1 MARAGNTSTAHVVIT
16 MEGKQALDF
25 MKQLQ
30 QQAQHTRQELQQMEA
45 AGQQGTDDYK
55 DKVEELKR
63 LERAVQ
69 QNRSAYIDLN
79 QVVNNLQNTSL
90 LKLQKAL
97 KEVRKQMYAL
107 DPEKLAREGRNY
119 RQELSRLQAQYT
131 AIDNQIGELTG
142 QWRRQDGAIMSVIKR
157 LTAYVSVYGG
167 FNMVTNQLGKMFSSN
182 MEFSDQ
188 LADIRKTTGL
198 STQAVNELSAAIM
211 NIDTRSS
218 VQELHNLAYEAG
230 RLGIGNQGADAVL
243 GFVRAADK
251 LNVALKEDLGDD
263 AIIQLT
269 KMADVMGLT
278 KKMGVEKS
286 LLSIGSAINE
296 LAQNSTANG
305 EYITD
310 YAARLSGIATAAHMT
325 VDELLGLAAA
335 SDATG
340 QEVEVSATAMNRFVV
355 QLQDHYK
362 TVAKATGINED
373 ALHKMLTMGK
383 TTEAVVTV
391 LEALN
396 KKGGLSLIAPIMEDL
411 GSNGS
416 RLTGVLTNLSMN
428 IDLVKKQLDISKEA
442 FEENIS
448 VTNEFN
454 IRNETAAAIMERM
467 KNSWDKM
474 FTNSQNVGVV
484 RDLAQEMYELSNTL
498 QQNSLFLGTLNAA
511 MNTLIFTIKA
521 LLAMSPYL
529 VAFFS
534 MKGLILLASNIKAN
548 IVPALRNLGMAFSGA
563 GVAATGAAAA
573 TTRFGAAVRGVTA
586 LLKSNVFILA
596 ASVIAAIAYKLIQVS
611 QELTLAEKNLQ
622 SFNEGVKDFEK
633 TSHAA
638 GIEANILFNR
648 LKEADKGSKERRKL
662 MTQINEQYGKYLPN
676 LLTEK
681 SSLEEIA
688 TAQETVNTKLRQA
701 LALKAKNQAMDEA
714 GQMFTPK
721 MAEATSRLQEI
732 YTGAKIGGVGEN
744 DIQFLIKRTQQLYDA
759 GKSYAEIK
767 QQVWDELYRVDEQFG
782 YSGRSAELVAARK
795 VKKDSTYQI
804 DEDKENKNRGLLR
817 SQMGNM
823 QEAVNQYI
831 ANFWNQNKAIE
842 RASKKYDPLIG
853 DYTEKID
860 DGAPY
865 TIVEAEDDKK
875 KRAALKAAK
884 DEYKAIM
891 AAIEVFYKQQEQ
903 VVNEN
908 YLKKKITTTQREQEI
923 ADIQDRFRRSRIA
936 ADEALLDRPGAHT
949 AWNQE
954 LQRMEKENI
963 SLTEDTTQALDNLWS
978 KNLKSIG
985 DKLRK
990 FGDGE
995 MDGIWKNLETDK
1007 TKIQE
1012 QAIKLAQE
1020 VEKIINQYDFEAQ
1033 VTEKFIAAMQKLKIF
1048 FPQLTDN
1055 MKEGS
1060 EKAMEGLHSIYPKL
1074 FSIDINTDEGLASF
1088 RKLLQEAGGLGEQML
1103 KLEGEKLQLLYY
1115 KTLEYGDAMVEAQKK
1130 ARDRGVKVGTAAYQ
1144 QSDQYKQDKQRISTN
1159 EKTVDVY
1166 KSAEALGLASDIMVQ
1181 DQEVKLYEARLEAA
1195 KNYYEY
1201 LQSTGRDTTE
1211 AEIQLQEAT
1220 SELAAALV
1228 EKTKEQFDVLRS
1240 YGKNFEDF
1248 GADFGE
1254 AVFGSI
1260 TDRQDAFEDFVK
1272 AIGKTTQELIMNWV
1286 KQKIEHAILRKAMIK
1301 TEEES
1306 QEEMTNASKKGSKD
1320 ESKAIEKGG
1329 KDVLKTMAR
1338 AAKKRAGLL
1347 KEEKKEEVKVEEQG
1361 QEQQTALV
1369 EAGGEIQA
1377 AVTDQIG
1384 NAIVSKKKQQAAEN
1398 VSTEASE
1405 TSANA
1410 TMGIASAAAKTLGE
1424 LGWWGIPLVAVVTA
1438 LINGL
1443 LSAAMSKVGSLF
1455 SGSEAKGATAPTKL
1469 VTGMLTYDSG
1479 NVQSVLGSD
1488 GHVYSAR
1495 VGGVNGSGIV
1505 SVPTLT
1511 NVNGQAA
1518 LVGEQGPE
1526 IVIGRATTR
1535 ALMQNNP
1542 GLLAGLVQ
1550 FDKMYSGRGFRTY
1563 AGGNVQQYGANGEP
1577 ISPEEQER
1585 QQLERIMSVVTATLL
1600 PTLEGIDRSL
1610 AASNRTNAALHER
1623 LKQPINATI
1632 NKYGRGGLVDE
1643 VASGLEQ
1650 EKKSGRNDTVRRLF
1664 GSR

>member
-1 MARAGNTSTAHVVIT
+1 MGRANNPSTAHVVIT
-16 MEGKQALDF
+16 M
-25 MKQLQ
+25 
-30 QQAQHTRQELQQMEA
+30 
-45 AGQQGTDDYK
+45 AGQQAVNYMETLAQKAQDVRKELEAMEQAGQMDTKEYK
-55 DKVEELKR
+55 HKVEELKQMQ
-63 LERAVQ
+63 RAVN
-69 QNRSAYIDLN
+69 QNKSAYIDLN
-79 QVVNNLQNTSL
+79 ETVNNLSKHSL
-90 LKLQKAL
+90 AYLQKAL
-97 KEVRKQMYAL
+97 AETRKRMNSLNPKEVAERAGDYNK
-107 DPEKLAREGRNY
+107 ELA
-119 RQELSRLQAQYT
+119 QLAAQYRT
-131 AIDNQIGELTG
+131 LDNYIGNLTG
-142 QWRRQDGAIMSVIKR
+142 QWKRQDGAIMSVVRR
-157 LTAYVSVYGG
+157 LASYVTVYSG
-167 FNMVTNQLGKMFSSN
+167 FNAIVGGLRNITQRNL
-182 MEFSDQ
+182 EFSDQ

-198 STQAVNELSAAIM
+198 STQSVNELSEAIM
-211 NIDTRSS
+211 KIDSRQS
-218 VQELHNLAYEAG
+218 VQQLHDLAYQAG
-230 RLGIGNQGADAVL
+230 KLGLGSQGVEGVL
-243 GFVRAADK
+243 GFVKAADK
-251 LNVALKEDLGDD
+251 LGVALREDLGDD

-278 KKMGVEKS
+278 KKLGVEKS
-286 LLSIGSAINE
+286 LTSIGSAINE
-296 LAQNSTANG
+296 LSMASTANADFMVN
-305 EYITD
+305 YSQ
-310 YAARLSGIATAAHMT
+310 RLSGIAAQAHLTA
-325 VDELLGLAAA
+325 DELLGFAAA
-335 SDATG
+335 ADATG
-340 QEVEVSATAMNRFVV
+340 QEVEVSATAMNKFVV
-355 QLQDHYK
+355 QLQTHYK
-362 TVAKATGINED
+362 TVAQAAGINEE
-373 ALHKMLTMGK
+373 ALHEMLTMGK
-383 TTEAVVTV
+383 TADAVVTV
-391 LEALN
+391 LDALG
-396 KKGGLSLIAPIMEDL
+396 KKGGLSMLAPLMKDM
-411 GSNGS
+411 GSDGA
-416 RLTGVLTNLSMN
+416 RLTASLATMATN
-428 IDLVKKQLDISKEA
+428 IDLVKQQLEISKEA
-442 FEENIS
+442 FEDNIS
-448 VTNEFN
+448 VLNEYN
-454 IRNETAAAIMERM
+454 IKNETAAAIMERM
-467 KNSWDKM
+467 RNSWDKM
-474 FTNSQNVGVV
+474 FTNSSNSDMVKQLAL
-484 RDLAQEMYELSNTL
+484 DLYELSNAV
-498 QQNSLFLGTLNAA
+498 QQSSAFI
-511 MNTLIFTIKA
+511 NTLKFALIALVESIKLLLQMTPWLA
-521 LLAMSPYL
+521 TGFLFKGLLALP
-529 VAFFS
+529 
-534 MKGLILLASNIKAN
+534 GLIKSSLL
-548 IVPALRNLGMAFSGA
+548 PALKQFHLAIYGT
-563 GVAATGAAAA
+563 GVAANTANAA
-573 TTRFGAAVRGVTA
+573 TIRWTAGLKGLFAA
-586 LLKSNVFILA
+586 LKSNIFIFA
-596 ASVIAAIAYKLIQVS
+596 ASMLVTFIYKLREVAT
-611 QELTLAEKNLQ
+611 ELTLAEKNLQ

-688 TAQETVNTKLRQA
+688 SAQETVNSKLRQA

-759 GKSYAEIK
+759 GEDYATIK
-767 QQVWDELYRVDEQFG
+767 EKVWKELYHTDWQSG
-782 YSGRSAELVAARK
+782 IMGRSATLMQAKRA
-795 VKKDSTYQI
+795 DGSPDQ
-804 DEDKENKNRGLLR
+804 GLLR
-817 SQMGNM
+817 SQMGDM

-853 DYTEKID
+853 DYTEKVE

-936 ADEALLDRPGAHT
+936 ADEALLDRPGAFDG
-949 AWNQE
+949 WIKE
-954 LQRMEKENI
+954 LWRMEQENI
-963 SLTEDTTQALDNLWS
+963 SMTEDTTQALDNLWS
-978 KNLKSIG
+978 KNLKDIG
-985 DKLRK
+985 EKLRR

-1012 QAIKLAQE
+1012 QQIKFAQE

-1033 VTEKFIAAMQKLKIF
+1033 VTEKFIAAMQKLDVF
-1048 FPQLTDN
+1048 FPALTAN

-1060 EKAMEGLHSIYPKL
+1060 EKAMEGLQSIYPKL

-1103 KLEGEKLQLLYY
+1103 TLEGEKLQLLYY

-1144 QSDQYKQDKQRISTN
+1144 QSDQYKQNKQRISTN

-1181 DQEVKLYEARLEAA
+1181 DQEVRLYEARLEAA

-1248 GADFGE
+1248 GTDFGE

-1260 TDRQDAFEDFVK
+1260 TDRQDAFEGFVK

-1286 KQKIEHAILRKAMIK
+1286 KQKIEHAILRKAMVK
-1301 TEEES
+1301 MEKQS
-1306 QEEMTNASKKGSKD
+1306 QKEMTGAVEEGQDAEATIVQAGQS
-1320 ESKAIEKGG
+1320 AIADAVTQMGAQA
-1329 KDVLKTMAR
+1329 VQ
-1338 AAKKRAGLL
+1338 AKK
-1347 KEEKKEEVKVEEQG
+1347 
-1361 QEQQTALV
+1361 T
-1369 EAGGEIQA
+1369 
-1377 AVTDQIG
+1377 
-1384 NAIVSKKKQQAAEN
+1384 QAAES
-1398 VSTEASE
+1398 VATGAAE

-1410 TMGIASAAAKTLGE
+1410 TMGIASGAAKTIGQ
-1424 LGWWGIPLVAVVTA
+1424 LGWWGIPLVAVITA

-1455 SGSEAKGATAPTKL
+1455 GGSAAPSATAPTKL

-1488 GHVYSAR
+1488 GNVYSAR

-1526 IVIGRATTR
+1526 IVIGRTTTR

-1585 QQLERIMSVVTATLL
+1585 QQVERIMSVVTATLL

-1643 VASGLEQ
+1643 VATGLEQ

>member
-1 MARAGNTSTAHVVIT
+1 MGRANNPSTAHVVIT
-16 MEGKQALDF
+16 M
-25 MKQLQ
+25 
-30 QQAQHTRQELQQMEA
+30 
-45 AGQQGTDDYK
+45 AGQQAVNYMETLAQKAQDVKKELEAMEQAGQMDTKEYK
-55 DKVEELKR
+55 HKVEELKQMQ
-63 LERAVQ
+63 RAVN
-69 QNRSAYIDLN
+69 QNKSAYIDLN
-79 QVVNNLQNTSL
+79 ETVNNLSKHSL
-90 LKLQKAL
+90 AYLQKAL
-97 KEVRKQMYAL
+97 AETRKRMNALNPKEVAARAGDYRK
-107 DPEKLAREGRNY
+107 ELA
-119 RQELSRLQAQYT
+119 QLSAQYRT
-131 AIDNQIGELTG
+131 LDNYIGNLTG
-142 QWRRQDGAIMSVIKR
+142 QWKRQDGAIMSVIKR

-305 EYITD
+305 DFMTN
-310 YAARLSGIATAAHMT
+310 YASRISGIASQAHMT

-340 QEVEVSATAMNRFVV
+340 QEIEVSATAMNKFVV
-355 QLQDHYK
+355 QLQTHYR
-362 TVAKATGINED
+362 TVANAAGISEE

-383 TTEAVVTV
+383 TTEAVIMV
-391 LEALN
+391 LEALGQ
-396 KKGGLSLIAPIMEDL
+396 KGGLSMIAPLMKDM
-411 GSNGS
+411 GSDGA
-416 RLTGVLTNLSMN
+416 RLTASLATMASN
-428 IDLVKKQLDISKEA
+428 IDLVKQQLDIAKEA

-534 MKGLILLASNIKAN
+534 MKGLILLASNIKSG
-548 IVPALRNLGMAFSGA
+548 IVPALRDL
-563 GVAATGAAAA
+563 GVAFFGTGLAANNARA
-573 TTRFGAAVRGVTA
+573 STVRFGRAVRGLTT

-782 YSGRSAELVAARK
+782 YSGRSSELVAARK

-817 SQMGNM
+817 SQMGDM

-842 RASKKYDPLIG
+842 RAAEKYDPLIG
-853 DYTEKID
+853 DYTEKIES
-860 DGAPY
+860 GTPY
-865 TIVEAEDDKK
+865 TIVEAEEDKK

-908 YLKKKITTTQREQEI
+908 YLKKKTTTTQREQEI

-963 SLTEDTTQALDNLWS
+963 SLTEDTTQALDNLWN

-1033 VTEKFIAAMQKLKIF
+1033 VTEKFIAAMQKLNIF
-1048 FPQLTDN
+1048 FPQLSAN

-1103 KLEGEKLQLLYY
+1103 NLEGEKLQLLYY

-1181 DQEVKLYEARLEAA
+1181 DHEVKLYEARLEAA

-1248 GADFGE
+1248 GTDFGE

-1260 TDRQDAFEDFVK
+1260 TDRQDAFEDFVR

-1301 TEEES
+1301 MEKQS
-1306 QEEMTNASKKGSKD
+1306 QKEMTGAVEEGQD
-1320 ESKAIEKGG
+1320 AEATIVQAGQAAIADAVTQMGAQA
-1329 KDVLKTMAR
+1329 VQ
-1338 AAKKRAGLL
+1338 AKK
-1347 KEEKKEEVKVEEQG
+1347 
-1361 QEQQTALV
+1361 T
-1369 EAGGEIQA
+1369 
-1377 AVTDQIG
+1377 
-1384 NAIVSKKKQQAAEN
+1384 QAAES
-1398 VSTEASE
+1398 VATGAAE

-1410 TMGIASAAAKTLGE
+1410 TMGIASGAAKTIGQ
-1424 LGWWGIPLVAVVTA
+1424 LGWWGIPLVAVITA

-1455 SGSEAKGATAPTKL
+1455 GGSAAPSATAPTKL

-1488 GHVYSAR
+1488 GNVYSAR

-1577 ISPEEQER
+1577 LSPEEQER
-1585 QQLERIMSVVTATLL
+1585 QQVERIMSVVTATLL

-1643 VASGLEQ
+1643 VATGLEQ

>member
-1 MARAGNTSTAHVVIT
+1 MARGNTSTAHVVIT

-30 QQAQHTRQELQQMEA
+30 QQAQRVRDELQQMEQT
-45 AGQQGTDDYK
+45 GQQGTDGYNK
-55 DKVEELKR
+55 KVEELR
-63 LERAVQ
+63 SMERAIQ

-119 RQELSRLQAQYT
+119 RQELARLQAQYT
-131 AIDNQIGELTG
+131 AIDNQIGQVTG

-167 FNMVTNQLGKMFSSN
+167 FNLVTNQLSKVFSRN
-182 MEFSDQ
+182 LEFSDQ
-188 LADIRKTTGL
+188 LADIQKTTGL
-198 STQAVNELSAAIM
+198 STQAVEQLSESIM
-211 NIDTRSS
+211 KIDTRSS

-305 EYITD
+305 EFMTN
-310 YAARLSGIATAAHMT
+310 YASRISGIASQAHMT

-340 QEVEVSATAMNRFVV
+340 QEIEVSATAMNKFVV
-355 QLQDHYK
+355 QLQTHYK
-362 TVAKATGINED
+362 TVAQAAGISEE
-373 ALHKMLTMGK
+373 ALHQMLTMGK

-391 LEALN
+391 LEALGE
-396 KKGGLSLIAPIMEDL
+396 KGGLSMIAPLMKDM
-411 GSNGS
+411 GSDGA
-416 RLTGVLTNLSMN
+416 RLTASLATMASN
-428 IDLVKKQLDISKEA
+428 IDLVKQQLEIAKDA

-467 KNSWDKM
+467 RNSWDKM
-474 FTNSQNVGVV
+474 FTNSSNVGVV
-484 RDLAQEMYELSNTL
+484 RDLAQELYELSNAL
-498 QQNSLFLGTLNAA
+498 QQNSAFLGTLNAA
-511 MNTLIFTIKA
+511 MNLLIFTIKTLLNMAPA
-521 LLAMSPYL
+521 LAL
-529 VAFFS
+529 FFS
-534 MKGLILLASNIKAN
+534 MKGIILLASNIKAN
-548 IVPALRNLGMAFSGA
+548 LIPGLRNLAMAFTGA
-563 GVAATGAAAA
+563 GVAANGAAAA
-573 TTRFGAAVRGVTA
+573 TTRMGAAVRGVTA

-596 ASVIAAIAYKLIQVS
+596 ASAIAALAYKLVQVS
-611 QELTLAEKNLQ
+611 QELSLAEKNLQ

-648 LKEADKGSKERRKL
+648 LKEADKGSKERKKL
-662 MTQINEQYGKYLPN
+662 MDQINQQYGKYLPN

-714 GQMFTPK
+714 GQTFTPK

-759 GKSYAEIK
+759 GEDYATIK
-767 QQVWDELYRVDEQFG
+767 DKVWKELYHTDWQSG
-782 YSGRSAELVAARK
+782 IMGRSASLMQAKRADGAA
-795 VKKDSTYQI
+795 DQ
-804 DEDKENKNRGLLR
+804 GLLR
-817 SQMGNM
+817 SQMGEM
-823 QEAVNQYI
+823 QKAVNQYV

-842 RASKKYDPLIG
+842 RVAKKYDPLIG
-853 DYTEKID
+853 DYMETD
-860 DGAPY
+860 DSGAPY

-884 DEYKAIM
+884 DEHKAIM

-903 VVNEN
+903 VINDA
-908 YLKKKITTTQREQEI
+908 YLNKKITIAQREQEL
-923 ADIQDRFRRSRIA
+923 ADIEMRFAESRYA
-936 ADEALLDRPGAHT
+936 ARAFLHNEPGAEEKWYENLTKMQDENLSHT
-949 AWNQE
+949 ERTNA
-954 LQRMEKENI
+954 
-963 SLTEDTTQALDNLWS
+963 ALKNLWD
-978 KNLKSIG
+978 KDLQDIG
-985 DKLRK
+985 DRLRR
-990 FGDGE
+990 FGEGE
-995 MDGIWKNLETDK
+995 MDGIWKEMETDL

-1012 QAIKLAQE
+1012 TKIKFAEE
-1020 VEKIINQYDFEAQ
+1020 VEQILRQYDFEAQ
-1033 VTEKFIAAMQKLKIF
+1033 VTEKFIAALQKLDIF
-1048 FPQLTDN
+1048 FPSFTEN
-1055 MKEGS
+1055 MKEGAA
-1060 EKAMEGLHSIYPKL
+1060 KAMADLNAIYPKL
-1074 FSIDINTDEGLASF
+1074 FSIDINTEEGMASF
-1088 RKLLQEAGGLGEQML
+1088 KKLLSEAKGLSTETLNLAAQD
-1103 KLEGEKLQLLYY
+1103 LQLLYY
-1115 KTLEYGDAMVEAQKK
+1115 KTLEYGDAMVEAQEK
-1130 ARDRGVKVGTAAYQ
+1130 ARNRGVKVGTAAYEQ
-1144 QSDQYKQDKQRISTN
+1144 TDQYKGNQKRV
-1159 EKTVDVY
+1159 KTAEETVNVY

-1181 DQEVKLYEARLEAA
+1181 DQEVKLYEARLQAA
-1195 KNYYEY
+1195 QDYYNY
-1201 LQSTGRDTTE
+1201 LQSTGRDTKE
-1211 AEIQLQEAT
+1211 AELQLQEAT
-1220 SELAAALV
+1220 AELASAMV

-1240 YGKNFEDF
+1240 YGKNLEDF
-1248 GADFGE
+1248 GTDFGE
-1254 AVFGSI
+1254 AIFGSVD
-1260 TDRQDAFEDFVK
+1260 DRQDALEDFVR

-1286 KQKIEHAILRKAMIK
+1286 KQKIEHAILRKAMVK
-1301 TEEES
+1301 MEQDS
-1306 QEEMTNASKKGSKD
+1306 QEEMTDASNKGSKD
-1320 ESKAIEKGG
+1320 EKKAIEQGG
-1329 KDVLKTMAR
+1329 KDALKTMAR
-1338 AAKKRAGLL
+1338 AAKKRLGLL
-1347 KEEKKEEVKVEEQG
+1347 KDEKKEEVKTEEQG

-1369 EAGGEIQA
+1369 EAGGEIQS
-1377 AVTDQIG
+1377 AVAGQIG
-1384 NAIVSKKKQQAAEN
+1384 DMIVSKKKQQAAEN
-1398 VSTEASE
+1398 VSTQAAE
-1405 TSANA
+1405 TSADA
-1410 TMGIASAAAKTLGE
+1410 TMGIAQGAAKTIGQ
-1424 LGWWGIPLVAVVTA
+1424 LGWWGIPLVAVITA

-1443 LSAAMSKVGSLF
+1443 LSMAMSKVGSLF
-1455 SGSEAKGATAPTKL
+1455 GGSAQGATAPTKL

-1511 NVNGQAA
+1511 NVGGQAA

-1535 ALMQNNP
+1535 AMMQNNP
-1542 GLLAGLVQ
+1542 ALLAGLVS

-1563 AGGNVQQYGANGEP
+1563 AGGNVQQYGSNGEQLT
-1577 ISPEEQER
+1577 PEEQEA
-1585 QQLERIMSVVTATLL
+1585 QQMERIMSVLSATLM
-1600 PTLEGIDRSL
+1600 PALEGMTR
-1610 AASNRTNAALHER
+1610 AMNESNRTTNALRER
-1623 LKQPINATI
+1623 LNRPFNTI
-1632 NKYGRGGLVDE
+1632 ISKYGRGGLVDE

-1650 EKKSGRNDTVRRLF
+1650 EKKSGRNETVRRLF
-1664 GSR
+1664 GNKR

>member
-305 EYITD
+305 DFMTN
-310 YAARLSGIATAAHMT
+310 YASRISGIASQAHMT

-340 QEVEVSATAMNRFVV
+340 QEIEVSATAMNKFVV
-355 QLQDHYK
+355 QLQTHYR
-362 TVAKATGINED
+362 TVANAAGISEE

-383 TTEAVVTV
+383 TTEAVIMV
-391 LEALN
+391 LEALGQ
-396 KKGGLSLIAPIMEDL
+396 KGGLSMIAPLMEDL

-416 RLTGVLTNLSMN
+416 RLTASLATMASN
-428 IDLVKKQLDISKEA
+428 IDLVKQQLDIAKEA

-484 RDLAQEMYELSNTL
+484 RDMAQEMYELSNTL

-529 VAFFS
+529 AAFFS
-534 MKGLILLASNIKAN
+534 MKGLILLASSIKSG
-548 IVPALRNLGMAFSGA
+548 IVPALRDL
-563 GVAATGAAAA
+563 GVAFFGTGLAADNARA
-573 TTRFGAAVRGVTA
+573 STVRFGRAVRGVTT

-596 ASVIAAIAYKLIQVS
+596 ASTIAAIAYKLIQVS

-688 TAQETVNTKLRQA
+688 TAQETVNSKLRQA

-759 GKSYAEIK
+759 GEDYATIK
-767 QQVWDELYRVDEQFG
+767 EKVWKELYHTDWQSG
-782 YSGRSAELVAARK
+782 IMGRSATLMQAKRA
-795 VKKDSTYQI
+795 DGAPDQ
-804 DEDKENKNRGLLR
+804 GLLR
-817 SQMGNM
+817 SQMGDI

-860 DGAPY
+860 DGDPY
-865 TIVEAEDDKK
+865 TIVEAEADKK

-963 SLTEDTTQALDNLWS
+963 SLTEETTQALDNLWS

-1012 QAIKLAQE
+1012 QAIKFAQE

-1033 VTEKFIAAMQKLKIF
+1033 ATEKFIAAMQKLNIF
-1048 FPQLTDN
+1048 FPQLTAN

-1074 FSIDINTDEGLASF
+1074 FSIDINTDEGLSSF

-1103 KLEGEKLQLLYY
+1103 TLEGEKLQLLYY

-1130 ARDRGVKVGTAAYQ
+1130 ARDRNQKIA
-1144 QSDQYKQDKQRISTN
+1144 DEIWKQMGGKERETGYDRKGNQIEETTSLFSR
-1159 EKTVDVY
+1159 V
-1166 KSAEALGLASDIMVQ
+1166 GLASENVATDM
-1181 DQEVKLYEARLEAA
+1181 EVEMYKSRMEAA
-1195 KNYYEY
+1195 LEY
-1201 LQSTGRDTTE
+1201 RDVVMQIGGDIE
-1211 AEIQLQEAT
+1211 DANAKVQENINAL
-1220 SELAAALV
+1220 SNVLV
-1228 EKTKEQFDVLRS
+1228 EKSMTQLETLKSFMDPLEDMGEGLGEALALDDAAERADALSEVMWNAADAVADATKEMIV
-1240 YGKNFEDF
+1240 
-1248 GADFGE
+1248 
-1254 AVFGSI
+1254 
-1260 TDRQDAFEDFVK
+1260 
-1272 AIGKTTQELIMNWV
+1272 NWV
-1286 KQKIEHAILRKAMIK
+1286 KQKIQHAIVKKAM
-1301 TEEES
+1301 EA
-1306 QEEMTNASKKGSKD
+1306 QEA
-1320 ESKAIEKGG
+1320 AHQ
-1329 KDVLKTMAR
+1329 
-1338 AAKKRAGLL
+1338 AKKATIVAAG
-1347 KEEKKEEVKVEEQG
+1347 EATETSIVQAGE
-1361 QEQQTALV
+1361 TAK
-1369 EAGGEIQA
+1369 AT
-1377 AVTDQIG
+1377 AV
-1384 NAIVSKKKQQAAEN
+1384 
-1398 VSTEASE
+1398 EASE
-1405 TSANA
+1405 A
-1410 TMGIASAAAKTLGE
+1410 TITTTKAVHSGENVAIQATETTADAALGIAQGSAKTIGE
-1424 LGWWGIPLVAVVTA
+1424 LGWWGIPLVAVISA
-1438 LINGL
+1438 LIGGL
-1443 LSAAMSKVGSLF
+1443 LSWALGQVKGSKGVS
-1455 SGSEAKGATAPTKL
+1455 SAKTTPKL

-1488 GHVYSAR
+1488 GNVYSAR

-1563 AGGNVQQYGANGEP
+1563 AGGNVQQYGANGELL
-1577 ISPEEQER
+1577 SQEEQER
-1585 QQLERIMSVVTATLL
+1585 QQVERIMSVITATLL

-1643 VASGLEQ
+1643 VATGLEQ

-1664 GSR
+1664 GQK

>member
-1 MARAGNTSTAHVVIT
+1 MGRANNPSTAHVVIT
-16 MEGKQALDF
+16 M
-25 MKQLQ
+25 
-30 QQAQHTRQELQQMEA
+30 
-45 AGQQGTDDYK
+45 AGQQAVNYMETLAQKAQDVRKELEAMEQAGQMDTKEYK
-55 DKVEELKR
+55 HKVEELKQMQ
-63 LERAVQ
+63 RAVN
-69 QNRSAYIDLN
+69 QNKSAYIDLN
-79 QVVNNLQNTSL
+79 ETVNNLSKHSL
-90 LKLQKAL
+90 AYLQKAL
-97 KEVRKQMYAL
+97 AETRKRMNSLNPKEVAERAGDYNK
-107 DPEKLAREGRNY
+107 ELA
-119 RQELSRLQAQYT
+119 QLAAQYRT
-131 AIDNQIGELTG
+131 LDNYIGNLTG
-142 QWRRQDGAIMSVIKR
+142 QWKRQDGAIMSVVRR
-157 LTAYVSVYGG
+157 LASYVTVYSG
-167 FNMVTNQLGKMFSSN
+167 FNAIVGGLRNITQRNL
-182 MEFSDQ
+182 EFSDQ

-198 STQAVNELSAAIM
+198 STQSVNELSEAIM
-211 NIDTRSS
+211 KIDSRQS
-218 VQELHNLAYEAG
+218 VQQLHDLAYQAG
-230 RLGIGNQGADAVL
+230 KLGLGSQGVEGVL
-243 GFVRAADK
+243 GFVKAADK
-251 LNVALKEDLGDD
+251 LGVALREDLGDD

-278 KKMGVEKS
+278 KKLGVEKS
-286 LLSIGSAINE
+286 LTSIGSAINE
-296 LAQNSTANG
+296 LSMASTANADFMVN
-305 EYITD
+305 YSQ
-310 YAARLSGIATAAHMT
+310 RLSGIAAQAHLTA
-325 VDELLGLAAA
+325 DELLGFAAA
-335 SDATG
+335 ADATG
-340 QEVEVSATAMNRFVV
+340 QEVEVSATAMNKFVV
-355 QLQDHYK
+355 QLQTHYK
-362 TVAKATGINED
+362 TVAQAAGINEE
-373 ALHKMLTMGK
+373 ALHEMLTMGK
-383 TTEAVVTV
+383 TADAVVTV
-391 LEALN
+391 LDALG
-396 KKGGLSLIAPIMEDL
+396 KKGGLSMLAPLMKDM
-411 GSNGS
+411 GSDGA
-416 RLTGVLTNLSMN
+416 RLTASLATMATN
-428 IDLVKKQLDISKEA
+428 IDLVKQQLEISKEA
-442 FEENIS
+442 FEDNIS
-448 VTNEFN
+448 VLNEYN
-454 IRNETAAAIMERM
+454 IKNETAAAIMERM
-467 KNSWDKM
+467 RNSWDKM
-474 FTNSQNVGVV
+474 FTNSSNSDMVKQLAL
-484 RDLAQEMYELSNTL
+484 DLYELSNAV
-498 QQNSLFLGTLNAA
+498 QQSSAFI
-511 MNTLIFTIKA
+511 NTLKFALIALVESIKLLLQMTPWLA
-521 LLAMSPYL
+521 TGFLFKGLLALP
-529 VAFFS
+529 
-534 MKGLILLASNIKAN
+534 GLIKSSLL
-548 IVPALRNLGMAFSGA
+548 PALKQFHLAIYGT
-563 GVAATGAAAA
+563 GVAANTANAA
-573 TTRFGAAVRGVTA
+573 TIRWTAGLKGLFAA
-586 LLKSNVFILA
+586 LKSNIFIFA
-596 ASVIAAIAYKLIQVS
+596 ASMLVTFIYKLREVAT
-611 QELTLAEKNLQ
+611 ELTLAEKNLQ

-688 TAQETVNTKLRQA
+688 SAQETVNSKLRQA

-759 GKSYAEIK
+759 GEDYATIK
-767 QQVWDELYRVDEQFG
+767 EKVWKELYHTDWQSG
-782 YSGRSAELVAARK
+782 IMGRSATLMQAKRA
-795 VKKDSTYQI
+795 DGSPDQ
-804 DEDKENKNRGLLR
+804 GLLR
-817 SQMGNM
+817 SQMGDM

-853 DYTEKID
+853 DYTEKVE

-936 ADEALLDRPGAHT
+936 ADEALLDRPGAFDG
-949 AWNQE
+949 WIKE
-954 LQRMEKENI
+954 LWRMEQENI
-963 SLTEDTTQALDNLWS
+963 SMTEDTTQALDNLWS
-978 KNLKSIG
+978 KNLKDIG
-985 DKLRK
+985 EKLRR

-1012 QAIKLAQE
+1012 QQIKFAQE

-1033 VTEKFIAAMQKLKIF
+1033 VTEKFIAAMQKLDVF
-1048 FPQLTDN
+1048 FPALTAN

-1060 EKAMEGLHSIYPKL
+1060 EKAMEGLQSIYPKL

-1103 KLEGEKLQLLYY
+1103 TLEGEKLQLLYY

-1144 QSDQYKQDKQRISTN
+1144 QSDQYKQNKQRISTN

-1181 DQEVKLYEARLEAA
+1181 DQEVRLYEARLEAA

-1248 GADFGE
+1248 GTDFGE

-1260 TDRQDAFEDFVK
+1260 TDRQDAFEGFVK

-1286 KQKIEHAILRKAMIK
+1286 KQKIEHAILRKAMVK
-1301 TEEES
+1301 MEKQS
-1306 QEEMTNASKKGSKD
+1306 QKEMTGAVEEGQDAEATIVQAGQS
-1320 ESKAIEKGG
+1320 AIADAVTQMGAQA
-1329 KDVLKTMAR
+1329 VQ
-1338 AAKKRAGLL
+1338 AKK
-1347 KEEKKEEVKVEEQG
+1347 
-1361 QEQQTALV
+1361 T
-1369 EAGGEIQA
+1369 
-1377 AVTDQIG
+1377 
-1384 NAIVSKKKQQAAEN
+1384 QAAES
-1398 VSTEASE
+1398 VATGAAE

-1410 TMGIASAAAKTLGE
+1410 TMGIASGAAKTIGQ
-1424 LGWWGIPLVAVVTA
+1424 LGWWGIPLVAVITA

-1455 SGSEAKGATAPTKL
+1455 GGSAAPSATAPTKL

-1488 GHVYSAR
+1488 GNVYSAR

-1542 GLLAGLVQ
+1542 GLLAGLVS

-1563 AGGNVQQYGANGEP
+1563 AGGNMQQFGTNG
-1577 ISPEEQER
+1577 SPEDQDAQTER
-1585 QQLERIMSVVTATLL
+1585 VLQAVNAALL
-1600 PTLEGIDRSL
+1600 PTLVEIGRALDASSQANRALQDRLS
-1610 AASNRTNAALHER
+1610 
-1623 LKQPINATI
+1623 KPIPVMM
-1632 NKYGRGGLVDE
+1632 NKYGRGGLIDE
-1643 VASGLEQ
+1643 VATGLEK
-1650 EKKSGRNDTVRRLF
+1650 EKKSGRNDAVRRLF
-1664 GSR
+1664 G

>member
-1 MARAGNTSTAHVVIT
+1 MGRANNPSTAHVVIT
-16 MEGKQALDF
+16 M
-25 MKQLQ
+25 
-30 QQAQHTRQELQQMEA
+30 
-45 AGQQGTDDYK
+45 AGQQAVNYMETLAQKAQDVRKELEAMEQAGQMDTKEYK
-55 DKVEELKR
+55 HKVEELKQMQ
-63 LERAVQ
+63 RAVN
-69 QNRSAYIDLN
+69 QNKSAYIDLN
-79 QVVNNLQNTSL
+79 ETVNNLSKHSL
-90 LKLQKAL
+90 AYLQKAL
-97 KEVRKQMYAL
+97 AETRKRMNSLNPKEVAERAGDYNK
-107 DPEKLAREGRNY
+107 ELA
-119 RQELSRLQAQYT
+119 QLAAQYRT
-131 AIDNQIGELTG
+131 LDNYIGNLTG
-142 QWRRQDGAIMSVIKR
+142 QWKRQDGAIMSVVRR
-157 LTAYVSVYGG
+157 LASYVTVYSG
-167 FNMVTNQLGKMFSSN
+167 FNAIVGGLRNITQRNL
-182 MEFSDQ
+182 EFSDQ

-198 STQAVNELSAAIM
+198 STQSVNELSEAIM
-211 NIDTRSS
+211 KIDSRQS
-218 VQELHNLAYEAG
+218 VQQLHDLAYQAG
-230 RLGIGNQGADAVL
+230 KLGLGSQGVEGVL
-243 GFVRAADK
+243 GFVKAADK
-251 LNVALKEDLGDD
+251 LGVALREDLGDD

-278 KKMGVEKS
+278 KKLGVEKS
-286 LLSIGSAINE
+286 LTSIGSAINE
-296 LAQNSTANG
+296 LSMASTANADFMVN
-305 EYITD
+305 YSQ
-310 YAARLSGIATAAHMT
+310 RLSGIAAQAHLTA
-325 VDELLGLAAA
+325 DELLGFAAA
-335 SDATG
+335 ADATG
-340 QEVEVSATAMNRFVV
+340 QEVEVSATAMNKFVV
-355 QLQDHYK
+355 QLQTHYK
-362 TVAKATGINED
+362 TVAQAAGINEE
-373 ALHKMLTMGK
+373 ALHEMLTMGK
-383 TTEAVVTV
+383 TADAVVTV
-391 LEALN
+391 LDALG
-396 KKGGLSLIAPIMEDL
+396 KKGGLSMLAPLMKDM
-411 GSNGS
+411 GSDGA
-416 RLTGVLTNLSMN
+416 RLTASLATMATN
-428 IDLVKKQLDISKEA
+428 IDLVKQQLEISKEA
-442 FEENIS
+442 FEDNIS
-448 VTNEFN
+448 VLNEYN
-454 IRNETAAAIMERM
+454 IKNETAAAIMERM
-467 KNSWDKM
+467 RNSWDKM
-474 FTNSQNVGVV
+474 FTNSSNSDMVKQLAL
-484 RDLAQEMYELSNTL
+484 DLYELSNAV
-498 QQNSLFLGTLNAA
+498 QQSSAFI
-511 MNTLIFTIKA
+511 NTLKFALIALVESIKLLLQMTPWLA
-521 LLAMSPYL
+521 TGFLFKGLLALP
-529 VAFFS
+529 
-534 MKGLILLASNIKAN
+534 GLIKSSLL
-548 IVPALRNLGMAFSGA
+548 PALKQFHLAIYGT
-563 GVAATGAAAA
+563 GVAANTANAA
-573 TTRFGAAVRGVTA
+573 TIRWTAGLKGLFAA
-586 LLKSNVFILA
+586 LKSNIFIFA
-596 ASVIAAIAYKLIQVS
+596 ASMLVTFIYKLREVAT
-611 QELTLAEKNLQ
+611 ELTLAEKNLQ

-688 TAQETVNTKLRQA
+688 SAQETVNSKLRQA

-759 GKSYAEIK
+759 GEDYATIK
-767 QQVWDELYRVDEQFG
+767 EKVWKELYHTDWQSG
-782 YSGRSAELVAARK
+782 IMGRSATLMQAKRA
-795 VKKDSTYQI
+795 DGSPDQ
-804 DEDKENKNRGLLR
+804 GLLR
-817 SQMGNM
+817 SQMGDM

-853 DYTEKID
+853 DYTEKVE

-936 ADEALLDRPGAHT
+936 ADEALLDRPGAFDG
-949 AWNQE
+949 WIKE
-954 LQRMEKENI
+954 LWRMEQENI
-963 SLTEDTTQALDNLWS
+963 SMTEDTTQALDNLWS
-978 KNLKSIG
+978 KNLKDIG
-985 DKLRK
+985 EKLRR

-1012 QAIKLAQE
+1012 QQIKFAQE

-1033 VTEKFIAAMQKLKIF
+1033 VTEKFIAAMQKLDVF
-1048 FPQLTDN
+1048 FPALTAN

-1060 EKAMEGLHSIYPKL
+1060 EKAMEGLQSIYPKL

-1103 KLEGEKLQLLYY
+1103 TLEGEKLQLLYY

-1144 QSDQYKQDKQRISTN
+1144 QSDQYKQNKQRISTN

-1181 DQEVKLYEARLEAA
+1181 DQEVRLYEARLEAA

-1248 GADFGE
+1248 GTDFGE

-1260 TDRQDAFEDFVK
+1260 TDRQDAFEGFVK

-1286 KQKIEHAILRKAMIK
+1286 KQKIEHAILRKAMVK
-1301 TEEES
+1301 MEKQS
-1306 QEEMTNASKKGSKD
+1306 QKEMTGAVEEGQDAEATIVQAGQS
-1320 ESKAIEKGG
+1320 AIADAVTQMGAQA
-1329 KDVLKTMAR
+1329 VQ
-1338 AAKKRAGLL
+1338 AKK
-1347 KEEKKEEVKVEEQG
+1347 
-1361 QEQQTALV
+1361 T
-1369 EAGGEIQA
+1369 
-1377 AVTDQIG
+1377 
-1384 NAIVSKKKQQAAEN
+1384 QAAES
-1398 VSTEASE
+1398 VATGAAE

-1410 TMGIASAAAKTLGE
+1410 TMGIASGAAKTIGQ
-1424 LGWWGIPLVAVVTA
+1424 LGWWGIPLVAVITA

-1455 SGSEAKGATAPTKL
+1455 GGSAAPSATAPTKL

-1488 GHVYSAR
+1488 GNVYSAR

-1526 IVIGRATTR
+1526 IVIGRTTTR

-1542 GLLAGLVQ
+1542 GLHQQVWPWRFG
-1550 FDKMYSGRGFRTY
+1550 GRSRD
-1563 AGGNVQQYGANGEP
+1563 
-1577 ISPEEQER
+1577 
-1585 QQLERIMSVVTATLL
+1585 RIGTGK
-1600 PTLEGIDRSL
+1600 EKRS
-1610 AASNRTNAALHER
+1610 
-1623 LKQPINATI
+1623 Q
-1632 NKYGRGGLVDE
+1632 
-1643 VASGLEQ
+1643 
-1650 EKKSGRNDTVRRLF
+1650 
-1664 GSR
+1664 

>member
-1 MARAGNTSTAHVVIT
+1 MARIGNASTAHVVIT
-16 MEGKQALDF
+16 MEGKQALDH
-25 MKQLQ
+25 MKMLRN
-30 QQAQHTRQELQQMEA
+30 QAISLRGELEAMEKV
-45 AGQQGTDDYK
+45 GMQDTDQYK
-55 DKVEELKR
+55 TKVEDLKR
-63 LERAVQ
+63 IERAIR
-69 QNRSAYIDLN
+69 QNKSAYIDLN
-79 QVVNNLQNTSL
+79 DAVNNLSKHSL
-90 LKLQKAL
+90 AYLQKAL
-97 KEVRKQMYAL
+97 RETKKRMNAL
-107 DPEKLAREGRNY
+107 DPAALAKAGGDYNKELAKLASHY
-119 RQELSRLQAQYT
+119 RT
-131 AIDNQIGELTG
+131 IDNYIGKLTG
-142 QWRRQDGAIMSVIKR
+142 EWKRQDGAIMSVVKR
-157 LTAYVSVYGG
+157 LASYVTVYSG
-167 FNMVTNQLGKMFSSN
+167 FNAIVGGLRNVTQKNL
-182 MEFSDQ
+182 EFSDQ

-198 STQAVNELSAAIM
+198 STQSVNELSEAIM
-211 NIDTRSS
+211 KIDTRQS
-218 VQELHNLAYEAG
+218 VQQLHDLAYQAG
-230 RLGIGNQGADAVL
+230 KLGLGSQGVEGVL
-243 GFVRAADK
+243 GFVKAADK
-251 LNVALKEDLGDD
+251 LGVALREDLGDD

-278 KKMGVEKS
+278 KKLGVEKS
-286 LLSIGSAINE
+286 LTSIGSAINE
-296 LAQNSTANG
+296 LSMASTANADFMVN
-305 EYITD
+305 YSQ
-310 YAARLSGIATAAHMT
+310 RLSGIAAQAHLTA
-325 VDELLGLAAA
+325 DELLGFAAA
-335 SDATG
+335 ADATG
-340 QEVEVSATAMNRFVV
+340 QEVEVSATAMNKFVV
-355 QLQDHYK
+355 QLQTHYK
-362 TVAKATGINED
+362 TVAQAAGINEE
-373 ALHKMLTMGK
+373 ALHEMLTMGK
-383 TTEAVVTV
+383 TADAVVTV
-391 LEALN
+391 LDALG
-396 KKGGLSLIAPIMEDL
+396 KKGGLSMLAPLMKDM
-411 GSNGS
+411 GSDGA
-416 RLTGVLTNLSMN
+416 RLTASLATMATN
-428 IDLVKKQLDISKEA
+428 IDLVKQQLEISKEA
-442 FEENIS
+442 FEDNIS
-448 VTNEFN
+448 VLNEYN
-454 IRNETAAAIMERM
+454 IKNETAAAIMERM
-467 KNSWDKM
+467 RNSWDKM
-474 FTNSQNVGVV
+474 FTNSSNSDMVKELAL
-484 RDLAQEMYELSNTL
+484 DLYELSKAVQENSVFINTL
-498 QQNSLFLGTLNAA
+498 KFSLIALVESIKMLLQMTPWLATGFLFKGLLSLPGLIKNSLL
-511 MNTLIFTIKA
+511 
-521 LLAMSPYL
+521 
-529 VAFFS
+529 
-534 MKGLILLASNIKAN
+534 
-548 IVPALRNLGMAFSGA
+548 PALKQFHLAIYGT
-563 GVAATGAAAA
+563 GVAANTANAA
-573 TTRFGAAVRGVTA
+573 TIRWTAGLKGLFAA
-586 LLKSNVFILA
+586 LKSNIFIFA
-596 ASVIAAIAYKLIQVS
+596 ASMLVTFIYKLREVAT
-611 QELTLAEKNLQ
+611 ELTLAEKNLQ

-633 TSHAA
+633 TFHAA

-648 LKEADKGSKERRKL
+648 LKEADKGSKERKKL
-662 MTQINEQYGKYLPN
+662 MNQINEQYGKYLPN

-688 TAQETVNTKLRQA
+688 KAQETVNSTLRQA

-759 GKSYAEIK
+759 GEDYATIK
-767 QQVWDELYRVDEQFG
+767 EKVWKELYHTDWQSG
-782 YSGRSAELVAARK
+782 IMGRSATLMQAKRA
-795 VKKDSTYQI
+795 DGAPDQ
-804 DEDKENKNRGLLR
+804 GLLR
-817 SQMGNM
+817 SQMGDM

-842 RASKKYDPLIG
+842 RAAEKYDPLIDG
-853 DYTEKID
+853 YTEKIE

-978 KNLKSIG
+978 KNLKNIG
-985 DKLRK
+985 DKLRR

-1012 QAIKLAQE
+1012 QQIKLAQE

-1033 VTEKFIAAMQKLKIF
+1033 VTEKFIAAMQKLNIF
-1048 FPQLTDN
+1048 FPQLTAN

-1088 RKLLQEAGGLGEQML
+1088 RKLLQEASGLGEQML
-1103 KLEGEKLQLLYY
+1103 NLEGEKLQLLYY

-1144 QSDQYKQDKQRISTN
+1144 QSDQYKQDKQRISNN

-1248 GADFGE
+1248 GTDFGE

-1272 AIGKTTQELIMNWV
+1272 VIGKTTQELIMNWV
-1286 KQKIEHAILRKAMIK
+1286 KQKIEHAILRKAMVK
-1301 TEEES
+1301 MEKQS
-1306 QEEMTNASKKGSKD
+1306 QKEMTGAVEEGQD
-1320 ESKAIEKGG
+1320 AEATIVQAGQAAIADAVTQMGAQA
-1329 KDVLKTMAR
+1329 VQ
-1338 AAKKRAGLL
+1338 AKK
-1347 KEEKKEEVKVEEQG
+1347 
-1361 QEQQTALV
+1361 T
-1369 EAGGEIQA
+1369 
-1377 AVTDQIG
+1377 
-1384 NAIVSKKKQQAAEN
+1384 QAAES
-1398 VSTEASE
+1398 VATGAAE

-1410 TMGIASAAAKTLGE
+1410 TMGIASGAAKTIGQ
-1424 LGWWGIPLVAVVTA
+1424 LGWWGIPLVAVITA

-1455 SGSEAKGATAPTKL
+1455 GGSAAPSATAPTKL

-1488 GHVYSAR
+1488 GHLYSAR

-1511 NVNGQAA
+1511 NVGGQAA

-1535 ALMQNNP
+1535 AMMQNNP
-1542 GLLAGLVQ
+1542 ALLAGLVQ

-1563 AGGNVQQYGANGEP
+1563 AGGNVQSYGANGQP
-1577 ISPEEQER
+1577 LTPEEQEA
-1585 QQLERIMSVVTATLL
+1585 QQMERMMSIVTATLM
-1600 PTLEGIDRSL
+1600 PTLEGMTR
-1610 AASNRTNAALHER
+1610 AMQASNRTTAALQER
-1623 LKQPINATI
+1623 LNRPINATI
-1632 NKYGRGGLVDE
+1632 NKFGRGGLVDE

-1650 EKKSGRNDTVRRLF
+1650 EKKSGRNETVRRLF

>member
-1 MARAGNTSTAHVVIT
+1 MGRANNPSTAHVVIT
-16 MEGKQALDF
+16 M
-25 MKQLQ
+25 
-30 QQAQHTRQELQQMEA
+30 
-45 AGQQGTDDYK
+45 AGQQAVNYMETLAQKAQDVRKELEAMEQAGQMDTKEYK
-55 DKVEELKR
+55 HKVEELKQMQ
-63 LERAVQ
+63 RAVN
-69 QNRSAYIDLN
+69 QNKSAYIDLN
-79 QVVNNLQNTSL
+79 ETVNNLSKHSL
-90 LKLQKAL
+90 AYLQKAL
-97 KEVRKQMYAL
+97 AETRKRMNALNPKEVAERAGDYNK
-107 DPEKLAREGRNY
+107 ELA
-119 RQELSRLQAQYT
+119 QLAAQYRT
-131 AIDNQIGELTG
+131 LDNYIGNLTG
-142 QWRRQDGAIMSVIKR
+142 QWKRQDGAIMSVVRR
-157 LTAYVSVYGG
+157 LASYVTVYSG
-167 FNMVTNQLGKMFSSN
+167 FNAIVGGLRNITQRNL
-182 MEFSDQ
+182 EFSDQ

-198 STQAVNELSAAIM
+198 STQSVNELSEAIM
-211 NIDTRSS
+211 KIDSRQS
-218 VQELHNLAYEAG
+218 VQQLHDLAYQAG
-230 RLGIGNQGADAVL
+230 KLGLGSQGVEGVL
-243 GFVRAADK
+243 GFVKAADK
-251 LNVALKEDLGDD
+251 LGVALREDLGDD

-278 KKMGVEKS
+278 KKLGVEKS
-286 LLSIGSAINE
+286 LTSIGSAINE
-296 LAQNSTANG
+296 LSMASTANADFMVN
-305 EYITD
+305 YSQ
-310 YAARLSGIATAAHMT
+310 RLSGIAAQAHLTA
-325 VDELLGLAAA
+325 DELLGFAAA
-335 SDATG
+335 ADATG
-340 QEVEVSATAMNRFVV
+340 QEVEVSATAMNKFVV
-355 QLQDHYK
+355 QLQTHYK
-362 TVAKATGINED
+362 TVAQAAGINEE
-373 ALHKMLTMGK
+373 ALHEMLTMGK
-383 TTEAVVTV
+383 TADAVVTV
-391 LEALN
+391 LDALG
-396 KKGGLSLIAPIMEDL
+396 KKGGLSMLAPLMKDM
-411 GSNGS
+411 GSDGA
-416 RLTGVLTNLSMN
+416 RLTASLATMATN
-428 IDLVKKQLDISKEA
+428 IDLVKQQLEISKEA
-442 FEENIS
+442 FEDNIS
-448 VTNEFN
+448 VLNEFN
-454 IRNETAAAIMERM
+454 IKNETAAAIMERM
-467 KNSWDKM
+467 RNSWDKM
-474 FTNSQNVGVV
+474 FTNSSNSDMVKELAL
-484 RDLAQEMYELSNTL
+484 DLYELSKAVQENSVFINTL
-498 QQNSLFLGTLNAA
+498 KFSLIALVESIKMLLQMTPWLATGFLFKGLLSLPGLIKNSLL
-511 MNTLIFTIKA
+511 
-521 LLAMSPYL
+521 
-529 VAFFS
+529 
-534 MKGLILLASNIKAN
+534 
-548 IVPALRNLGMAFSGA
+548 PALKQFHLAIYGT
-563 GVAATGAAAA
+563 GVAANTANAA
-573 TTRFGAAVRGVTA
+573 TIRWTAVLKGLFAA
-586 LLKSNVFILA
+586 LKSNIFIFA
-596 ASVIAAIAYKLIQVS
+596 ASMLVTFIYKLREVAT
-611 QELTLAEKNLQ
+611 ELTLAEKNLQ

-688 TAQETVNTKLRQA
+688 TAQETVNTKIRQA

-721 MAEATSRLQEI
+721 MAEATDRLQEI
-732 YTGAKIGGVGEN
+732 YTGAKIGGVGKN

-759 GKSYAEIK
+759 GEDYATIK
-767 QQVWDELYRVDEQFG
+767 EKVWKELYHTDWQSG
-782 YSGRSAELVAARK
+782 IMGRSATLMQAKRA
-795 VKKDSTYQI
+795 DGAPDQ
-804 DEDKENKNRGLLR
+804 GLLR
-817 SQMGNM
+817 SQMGDM

-831 ANFWNQNKAIE
+831 ANFWDQNKAIE

-853 DYTEKID
+853 DYTEKIE
-860 DGAPY
+860 DGAPH

-936 ADEALLDRPGAHT
+936 ADEALLDRPGAQT

-1012 QAIKLAQE
+1012 QQIKLAQE

-1033 VTEKFIAAMQKLKIF
+1033 VTEKFIAAMQKLNIF
-1048 FPQLTDN
+1048 FPQLTAN

-1060 EKAMEGLHSIYPKL
+1060 EKAMEGLQSIYPKL
-1074 FSIDINTDEGLASF
+1074 FDIDINTDEGLASF

-1103 KLEGEKLQLLYY
+1103 TLEGEKLQLLYY
-1115 KTLEYGDAMVEAQKK
+1115 KTLEYGDAMVEAAEKS
-1130 ARDRGVKVGTAAYQ
+1130 RDRGVKVASLRYKNSG
-1144 QSDQYKQDKQRISTN
+1144 KQDAHEANIKRE
-1159 EKTVDVY
+1159 EKAVDVY
-1166 KSAEALGLASDIMVQ
+1166 KSAQSLGLASDIMVQ
-1181 DQEVKLYEARLEAA
+1181 DQEVKMYEARLEAA
-1195 KNYYEY
+1195 KDYYEY
-1201 LQSTGRDTTE
+1201 LKAAGADTKE
-1211 AEIQLQEAT
+1211 AELKVQEA
-1220 SELAAALV
+1220 SAELASAMV
-1228 EKTKEQFDVLRS
+1228 EKVKEQFDVLRS
-1240 YGKNFEDF
+1240 YGDNLEDF
-1248 GADFGE
+1248 GTDFGE
-1254 AVFGSI
+1254 AIFGKI
-1260 TDRQDAFEDFVK
+1260 DDRQDAFENFVK

-1286 KQKIEHAILRKAMIK
+1286 KQKIEHALLRKAMVDMEQK
-1301 TEEES
+1301 S
-1306 QEEMTNASKKGSKD
+1306 QEEMTDASAKGSKD

-1347 KEEKKEEVKVEEQG
+1347 KEEKKEEADIEKEG
-1361 QEQQTALV
+1361 QETQTELV
-1369 EAGGEIQA
+1369 EAGGQIQQ
-1377 AVTDQIG
+1377 AVAGKIG
-1384 NAIVSKKKQQAAEN
+1384 DMITTKKKEQTSEN
-1398 VSTEASE
+1398 VQTEAKGAQAK
-1405 TSANA
+1405 T
-1410 TMGIASAAAKTLGE
+1410 TLGIAEAAAQTLGE
-1424 LGWWGIPLVAVVTA
+1424 LGWWGIPLVAVITA
-1438 LINGL
+1438 LLNGL

-1455 SGSEAKGATAPTKL
+1455 GGGTDAAKAPTKL

-1511 NVNGQAA
+1511 NVGGQAA

-1535 ALMQNNP
+1535 AMMQNNP
-1542 GLLAGLVQ
+1542 ALLAGLVQ

-1563 AGGNVQQYGANGEP
+1563 AGGNVQSYGANGQP
-1577 ISPEEQER
+1577 LTPEEQEA
-1585 QQLERIMSVVTATLL
+1585 QQMERMMSIVTATLL

-1643 VASGLEQ
+1643 VATGLEQ

-1664 GSR
+1664 GQK

>member
-1 MARAGNTSTAHVVIT
+1 MARGNTSTAHVVIT

-30 QQAQHTRQELQQMEA
+30 QQAQRVRDELQQMEQT
-45 AGQQGTDDYK
+45 GQQGTDGYNK
-55 DKVEELKR
+55 KVEELR
-63 LERAVQ
+63 SMERAIQ

-107 DPEKLAREGRNY
+107 DPERLAREGRNY
-119 RQELSRLQAQYT
+119 RQELARLQAQYT
-131 AIDNQIGELTG
+131 AIDNQIGQVTG

-157 LTAYVSVYGG
+157 LTAYVSAYGG
-167 FNMVTNQLGKMFSSN
+167 FNLVTNQLSKVFSRN
-182 MEFSDQ
+182 LEFSDQ
-188 LADIRKTTGL
+188 LADIQKTTGL
-198 STQAVNELSAAIM
+198 STQAVEQLSESIM
-211 NIDTRSS
+211 KIDTRSS

-305 EYITD
+305 EFMTD
-310 YAARLSGIATAAHMT
+310 YARRLSGIASMAHMT

-340 QEVEVSATAMNRFVV
+340 QEVEVSATAMNKFVN
-355 QLQDHYK
+355 QLQAHHK
-362 TVAKATGINED
+362 TVAAAAGINEE

-396 KKGGLSLIAPIMEDL
+396 KKGGLSMLAPLMKDM
-411 GSNGS
+411 GSDGA
-416 RLTGVLTNLSMN
+416 RLTASLATMASN
-428 IDLVKKQLDISKEA
+428 IDLVKQQLEIAKDA

-467 KNSWDKM
+467 RNSWDKM
-474 FTNSQNVGVV
+474 FTNSSNVGVV
-484 RDLAQEMYELSNTL
+484 RDLAQELYELSNAL
-498 QQNSLFLGTLNAA
+498 QQNSAFLGTLNAA
-511 MNTLIFTIKA
+511 MNLLIFTIKTLLNMAPA
-521 LLAMSPYL
+521 LAL
-529 VAFFS
+529 FFS
-534 MKGLILLASNIKAN
+534 MKGIILLASNIKAN
-548 IVPALRNLGMAFSGA
+548 LIPGLRNLAMAFTGA
-563 GVAATGAAAA
+563 GVAANGAAAA
-573 TTRFGAAVRGVTA
+573 TTRMGAAVRGVTA

-596 ASVIAAIAYKLIQVS
+596 ASAIAALAYKLVQVS
-611 QELTLAEKNLQ
+611 QELSLAEKNLQ

-648 LKEADKGSKERRKL
+648 LKEADKGSKERKKL
-662 MTQINEQYGKYLPN
+662 MDQINQQYGKYLPN

-714 GQMFTPK
+714 GQTFTPK

-759 GKSYAEIK
+759 GEDYATIK
-767 QQVWDELYRVDEQFG
+767 EKVWKELYHTDWQSG
-782 YSGRSAELVAARK
+782 IMGRSASLMQAKRADGAA
-795 VKKDSTYQI
+795 DQ
-804 DEDKENKNRGLLR
+804 GLLR
-817 SQMGNM
+817 SQMGNV
-823 QEAVNQYI
+823 QDAVNKYI
-831 ANFWNQNKAIE
+831 ANFWNQNKAVE
-842 RASKKYDPLIG
+842 RAAKKYDPLIG
-853 DYTEKID
+853 NYTEKIES
-860 DGAPY
+860 GAPY
-865 TIVEAEDDKK
+865 TIVEAEDDKEGK
-875 KRAALKAAK
+875 ARRSALKAAK
-884 DEYKAIM
+884 DEHKAVM
-891 AAIEVFYKQQEQ
+891 AAIEIYYKQQQQ
-903 VVNEN
+903 VINDA
-908 YLKKKITTTQREQEI
+908 YLNKKITIAQREQEL
-923 ADIQDRFRRSRIA
+923 ADIEMRFAESRYA
-936 ADEALLDRPGAHT
+936 ARAFLHNEPGAEEKWYENLTKMQDENLSHT
-949 AWNQE
+949 ERTNA
-954 LQRMEKENI
+954 
-963 SLTEDTTQALDNLWS
+963 ALKNLWD
-978 KNLKSIG
+978 KDLQDIG
-985 DKLRK
+985 DRLRR
-990 FGDGE
+990 FGEGE
-995 MDGIWKNLETDK
+995 MDGIWKEMETDL

-1012 QAIKLAQE
+1012 TKIKFAEE
-1020 VEKIINQYDFEAQ
+1020 VEQILRQYDFEAQ
-1033 VTEKFIAAMQKLKIF
+1033 VTEKFIAALQKLNIF
-1048 FPQLTDN
+1048 FPSLTEN
-1055 MKEGS
+1055 MKEGAA
-1060 EKAMEGLHSIYPKL
+1060 KAMADLNAIYPKL
-1074 FSIDINTDEGLASF
+1074 FSIDINTDEGMASF
-1088 RKLLQEAGGLGEQML
+1088 KKLLSEAKGLSTETLNLAAQD
-1103 KLEGEKLQLLYY
+1103 LQLLYY
-1115 KTLEYGDAMVEAQKK
+1115 KTLEYGDAMVEAQEK
-1130 ARDRGVKVGTAAYQ
+1130 ARDRGVKVGTAAYEQ
-1144 QSDQYKQDKQRISTN
+1144 TDQYKGNQKRV
-1159 EKTVDVY
+1159 KTAEETVNVY

-1181 DQEVKLYEARLEAA
+1181 DQEVKLYEARLQAA
-1195 KNYYEY
+1195 QDYYNY
-1201 LQSTGRDTTE
+1201 LQSTGRDTKE
-1211 AEIQLQEAT
+1211 AELQLQEAT
-1220 SELAAALV
+1220 AELASAMV

-1240 YGKNFEDF
+1240 YGKNLEDF
-1248 GADFGE
+1248 GTDFGE
-1254 AVFGSI
+1254 AIFGSI
-1260 TDRQDAFEDFVK
+1260 DDRRDALEDFVR

-1286 KQKIEHAILRKAMIK
+1286 KQKIEHAILRKAMVK
-1301 TEEES
+1301 MEQDS
-1306 QEEMTNASKKGSKD
+1306 QEEMTDASTKGSKD
-1320 ESKAIEKGG
+1320 EKKAIEQGG
-1329 KDVLKTMAR
+1329 KDALKTMAR
-1338 AAKKRAGLL
+1338 AAKKRLGLL
-1347 KEEKKEEVKVEEQG
+1347 KDEKKEEVKTEEQG

-1384 NAIVSKKKQQAAEN
+1384 NMIVSKKKTQAAEN
-1398 VSTEASE
+1398 VSTEAAE

-1410 TMGIASAAAKTLGE
+1410 TMGIASGAAKTIGE
-1424 LGWWGIPLVAVVTA
+1424 LGWWGIPLVAVITA

-1443 LSAAMSKVGSLF
+1443 LSMAMSKVGSLF
-1455 SGSEAKGATAPTKL
+1455 GGSAQGATAPTKL

-1511 NVNGQAA
+1511 NVGGQAA

-1535 ALMQNNP
+1535 AMMQNNP
-1542 GLLAGLVQ
+1542 ALLAGLVS

-1563 AGGNVQQYGANGEP
+1563 AGGNVQQYGANGEQLT
-1577 ISPEEQER
+1577 PEEQEA
-1585 QQLERIMSVVTATLL
+1585 QQMERIMSVVSATLM
-1600 PTLEGIDRSL
+1600 PALEGMTR
-1610 AASNRTNAALHER
+1610 AMNASNRTTAALNER
-1623 LKQPINATI
+1623 LKLPFNTVI
-1632 NKYGRGGLVDE
+1632 NKYGKGGLVDE

-1650 EKKSGRNDTVRRLF
+1650 EKKSGRNETVRRLF
-1664 GSR
+1664 GSVKK

>member
-1 MARAGNTSTAHVVIT
+1 MGKISYLNTEVRVTVNTSEAVS
-16 MEGKQALDF
+16 G
-25 MKQLQ
+25 
-30 QQAQHTRQELQQMEA
+30 LQQMANSIEKLRDRA
-45 AGQQGTDDYK
+45 
-55 DKVEELKR
+55 EELKSQGLNVGDNEKEFNR
-63 LERAVQ
+63 LVKDIKTME
-69 QNRSAYIDLN
+69 D
-79 QVVNNLQNTSL
+79 
-90 LKLQKAL
+90 AL
-97 KEVRKQMYAL
+97 KRASQEIVNVGEVVANLEGQSLKKLRAALRKVKDEMNRL
-107 DPEKLAREGRNY
+107 DPEKLAQENKNY
-119 RQELSRLQAQYT
+119 REELAKLQSQYVAIENQIDSLT
-131 AIDNQIGELTG
+131 GVTRKQTKEIDNQGNAWAKT
-142 QWRRQDGAIMSVIKR
+142 VKR
-157 LTAYVSVYGG
+157 LSVYIATYGG
-167 FNMVTNQLGKMFSSN
+167 FNAALGALKNVFSRN
-182 MEFSDQ
+182 LEFSDQ

-198 STQAVNELSAAIM
+198 STQSVNELSEAIM
-211 NIDTRSS
+211 KIDSRQS
-218 VQELHNLAYEAG
+218 VQQLHDLAYQAG
-230 RLGIGNQGADAVL
+230 KLGLGSQGVEGVL
-243 GFVRAADK
+243 GFVKAADK
-251 LNVALKEDLGDD
+251 LGVALREDLGDD

-278 KKMGVEKS
+278 KKLGVEKS
-286 LLSIGSAINE
+286 LTSIGSAINE
-296 LAQNSTANG
+296 LGMASTANADFMVN
-305 EYITD
+305 YSQ
-310 YAARLSGIATAAHMT
+310 RLSGIAAQAHLTA
-325 VDELLGLAAA
+325 DELLGFAAA
-335 SDATG
+335 ADATG
-340 QEVEVSATAMNRFVV
+340 QEVEVSATAMNKFVV
-355 QLQDHYK
+355 QLQTHYK
-362 TVAKATGINED
+362 TVAQAAGINEE
-373 ALHKMLTMGK
+373 ALHEMLTMGK
-383 TTEAVVTV
+383 TADAVVTV
-391 LEALN
+391 LDALG
-396 KKGGLSLIAPIMEDL
+396 KKGGLSMLAPLMKDM
-411 GSNGS
+411 GSDGA
-416 RLTGVLTNLSMN
+416 RLTASLATMATN
-428 IDLVKKQLDISKEA
+428 IDLVKQQLEISKEA
-442 FEENIS
+442 FEDNIS
-448 VTNEFN
+448 VLNEFN
-454 IRNETAAAIMERM
+454 IKNETAAAIMERM
-467 KNSWDKM
+467 RNSWDKM
-474 FTNSQNVGVV
+474 FTNSSNSDMVKQLAL
-484 RDLAQEMYELSNTL
+484 DLYELSNAV
-498 QQNSLFLGTLNAA
+498 QQSSAFI
-511 MNTLIFTIKA
+511 NTLKFALIALVESIKMLLQMTPWLA
-521 LLAMSPYL
+521 TGFLFKGLLALP
-529 VAFFS
+529 
-534 MKGLILLASNIKAN
+534 GLIKSSLL
-548 IVPALRNLGMAFSGA
+548 PALKQFHLAIYGT
-563 GVAATGAAAA
+563 GVAANTANAA
-573 TTRFGAAVRGVTA
+573 TIRWTAGLKGLFAA
-586 LLKSNVFILA
+586 LKSNIFIFA
-596 ASVIAAIAYKLIQVS
+596 ASMLVTFIYKLREVAT
-611 QELTLAEKNLQ
+611 ELTLAEKNLQ

-648 LKEADKGSKERRKL
+648 LKEADKESREGKKL
-662 MTQINEQYGKYLPN
+662 RDQINQQYGKYLPN

-759 GKSYAEIK
+759 GEDYATIK
-767 QQVWDELYRVDEQFG
+767 EKVWKELYHTDWQSG
-782 YSGRSAELVAARK
+782 IMGRSATLMQAKRA
-795 VKKDSTYQI
+795 DGAPDQ
-804 DEDKENKNRGLLR
+804 GLLR
-817 SQMGNM
+817 SQMGDM

-831 ANFWNQNKAIE
+831 DNFWNQNKAIE
-842 RASKKYDPLIG
+842 RAAQKYDPLIG
-853 DYTEKID
+853 DYTEKIE

-891 AAIEVFYKQQEQ
+891 AAIKVFYKQQEQ

-949 AWNQE
+949 AWNKE

-963 SLTEDTTQALDNLWS
+963 SLTEDTTKALDNLWS

-1012 QAIKLAQE
+1012 QQIKFAQE

-1048 FPQLTDN
+1048 FPQLTAN

-1103 KLEGEKLQLLYY
+1103 NLEGEKLQLLYY

-1248 GADFGE
+1248 GTDFGE

-1260 TDRQDAFEDFVK
+1260 TDRQDAFEGFVK

-1286 KQKIEHAILRKAMIK
+1286 KQKIEHAILRKAMVK
-1301 TEEES
+1301 MEKQS
-1306 QEEMTNASKKGSKD
+1306 QKEMTGAVEEGQD
-1320 ESKAIEKGG
+1320 AEATIVQAGQAAIADAVIQMGAQA
-1329 KDVLKTMAR
+1329 VQ
-1338 AAKKRAGLL
+1338 AKK
-1347 KEEKKEEVKVEEQG
+1347 
-1361 QEQQTALV
+1361 T
-1369 EAGGEIQA
+1369 
-1377 AVTDQIG
+1377 
-1384 NAIVSKKKQQAAEN
+1384 QAAES
-1398 VSTEASE
+1398 VATGAAE

-1410 TMGIASAAAKTLGE
+1410 TMGIASGAAKTIGQ
-1424 LGWWGIPLVAVVTA
+1424 LGWWGIPLVAVITA

-1455 SGSEAKGATAPTKL
+1455 GGSAAPSATAPTKL

-1488 GHVYSAR
+1488 GNVYSAR

-1585 QQLERIMSVVTATLL
+1585 QQVERIMSVVTATLL
-1600 PTLEGIDRSL
+1600 PTLEGIDRSI

-1643 VASGLEQ
+1643 VATGFEQ

-1664 GSR
+1664 GQK

>member
-1 MARAGNTSTAHVVIT
+1 MGKISYLNTEVRVTVNTSEAVS
-16 MEGKQALDF
+16 G
-25 MKQLQ
+25 
-30 QQAQHTRQELQQMEA
+30 LQQMANSIEKLRDRA
-45 AGQQGTDDYK
+45 
-55 DKVEELKR
+55 EELKSQGLNVGDNEKEFNR
-63 LERAVQ
+63 LVKDIKTMEDVLKRASQEIVNVGEVVANLEGQ
-69 QNRSAYIDLN
+69 SLKKLRTALRKVKDEMNR
-79 QVVNNLQNTSL
+79 
-90 LKLQKAL
+90 
-97 KEVRKQMYAL
+97 L
-107 DPEKLAREGRNY
+107 DPEKLAQENKNY
-119 RQELSRLQAQYT
+119 REELAKLQSQYVAIENQIDSLT
-131 AIDNQIGELTG
+131 GVTRKQTKEIDNQGNAWAKT
-142 QWRRQDGAIMSVIKR
+142 VKR
-157 LTAYVSVYGG
+157 LSVYIATYGG
-167 FNMVTNQLGKMFSSN
+167 FNAALGALKNVFSRN
-182 MEFSDQ
+182 LEFSDQ

-198 STQAVNELSAAIM
+198 STQSVNELSEAIM
-211 NIDTRSS
+211 KIDSRLS
-218 VQELHNLAYEAG
+218 VQQLHDLAYQAG
-230 RLGIGNQGADAVL
+230 KLGLGSQGVEGVL
-243 GFVRAADK
+243 GFVKAADK
-251 LNVALKEDLGDD
+251 LGVALREDLGDD

-278 KKMGVEKS
+278 KKLGVEKS
-286 LLSIGSAINE
+286 LTSIGSAINE
-296 LAQNSTANG
+296 LSMASTANADFMVN
-305 EYITD
+305 YSQ
-310 YAARLSGIATAAHMT
+310 RLSGIAAQAHLTA
-325 VDELLGLAAA
+325 DELLGFAAA
-335 SDATG
+335 ADATG
-340 QEVEVSATAMNRFVV
+340 QEVEVSATAMNKFVV
-355 QLQDHYK
+355 QLQTHYK
-362 TVAKATGINED
+362 TVAQAAGINEE
-373 ALHKMLTMGK
+373 ALHEMLTMGK
-383 TTEAVVTV
+383 TADAVVTV
-391 LEALN
+391 LDALG
-396 KKGGLSLIAPIMEDL
+396 KKGGLSMLAPLMKDM
-411 GSNGS
+411 GSDGA
-416 RLTGVLTNLSMN
+416 RLTASLATMATN
-428 IDLVKKQLDISKEA
+428 IDLVKQQLEISKEA
-442 FEENIS
+442 FEDNIS
-448 VTNEFN
+448 VLNEYN
-454 IRNETAAAIMERM
+454 IKNETAAAIMERM
-467 KNSWDKM
+467 RNSWDKM
-474 FTNSQNVGVV
+474 FTNSSNSDMVKQLAL
-484 RDLAQEMYELSNTL
+484 DLYELSNAV
-498 QQNSLFLGTLNAA
+498 QQSSAFI
-511 MNTLIFTIKA
+511 NTLKFALIALVESIKMLLQMTPWLA
-521 LLAMSPYL
+521 TGFLFKGLLALP
-529 VAFFS
+529 
-534 MKGLILLASNIKAN
+534 GLIKSSLL
-548 IVPALRNLGMAFSGA
+548 PALKQFHLAIYGT
-563 GVAATGAAAA
+563 GVAANTANAA
-573 TTRFGAAVRGVTA
+573 TIRWTAGLKGLFAA
-586 LLKSNVFILA
+586 LKSNIFIFA
-596 ASVIAAIAYKLIQVS
+596 ASMLVTFIYKLREVAT
-611 QELTLAEKNLQ
+611 ELTLAEKNLQ

-648 LKEADKGSKERRKL
+648 LKEADKESREGKKL
-662 MTQINEQYGKYLPN
+662 RDQINQQYGKYLPN

-759 GKSYAEIK
+759 GEDYATIK
-767 QQVWDELYRVDEQFG
+767 EKVWKELYHTDWQSG
-782 YSGRSAELVAARK
+782 IMGRSATLMQA
-795 VKKDSTYQI
+795 
-804 DEDKENKNRGLLR
+804 NRADGAPDQGLLR
-817 SQMGNM
+817 SQMGDM

-831 ANFWNQNKAIE
+831 ANFWDQNKAIE

-853 DYTEKID
+853 DYTEKIE

-936 ADEALLDRPGAHT
+936 ADEALLDRPGAQT

-963 SLTEDTTQALDNLWS
+963 SITEDTTKALDNLWS

-985 DKLRK
+985 DKLRR

-1012 QAIKLAQE
+1012 QQIKFAQE

-1033 VTEKFIAAMQKLKIF
+1033 VTEKFIAAMQKLDIF
-1048 FPQLTDN
+1048 FPALTAN

-1060 EKAMEGLHSIYPKL
+1060 EKAMEGLQSIYPKL

-1088 RKLLQEAGGLGEQML
+1088 RKLLKEAGGLGEQML
-1103 KLEGEKLQLLYY
+1103 TLEGEKLQLLYY

-1144 QSDQYKQDKQRISTN
+1144 QSGQYKQDKQRISTN

-1248 GADFGE
+1248 GTDFGE

-1286 KQKIEHAILRKAMIK
+1286 KQKIEHAILRKAMVK
-1301 TEEES
+1301 MEKQS
-1306 QEEMTNASKKGSKD
+1306 QKEMTGAVEEGQD
-1320 ESKAIEKGG
+1320 AEATIVQAGQAAIADAVTQMGAQA
-1329 KDVLKTMAR
+1329 VQ
-1338 AAKKRAGLL
+1338 AKK
-1347 KEEKKEEVKVEEQG
+1347 
-1361 QEQQTALV
+1361 T
-1369 EAGGEIQA
+1369 
-1377 AVTDQIG
+1377 
-1384 NAIVSKKKQQAAEN
+1384 QAAES
-1398 VSTEASE
+1398 VATGAAE

-1410 TMGIASAAAKTLGE
+1410 TMGIASGAAKTIGQ
-1424 LGWWGIPLVAVVTA
+1424 LGWWGIPLVAVITA

-1455 SGSEAKGATAPTKL
+1455 GGSAAPSATAPTKL

-1535 ALMQNNP
+1535 AMMQNNP
-1542 GLLAGLVQ
+1542 ALLAGLVQ

-1563 AGGNVQQYGANGEP
+1563 AGGNVQTYGANGQP
-1577 ISPEEQER
+1577 LTPEEQEA
-1585 QQLERIMSVVTATLL
+1585 QQLERMMSIVTATLM
-1600 PTLEGIDRSL
+1600 PTLEGMTR
-1610 AASNRTNAALHER
+1610 AMQASNRTTAALQER
-1623 LKQPINATI
+1623 LNRPINATI
-1632 NKYGRGGLVDE
+1632 NKFGRGGLVDE
-1643 VASGLEQ
+1643 VATGLEQ

-1664 GSR
+1664 GQK

>member
-1 MARAGNTSTAHVVIT
+1 MGKISYLNTEVRVTVNTSEAVS
-16 MEGKQALDF
+16 G
-25 MKQLQ
+25 
-30 QQAQHTRQELQQMEA
+30 LQQMANSIEKLRDRA
-45 AGQQGTDDYK
+45 
-55 DKVEELKR
+55 EELKSQGLNVGDNEKEFNR
-63 LERAVQ
+63 LVKDIKTME
-69 QNRSAYIDLN
+69 D
-79 QVVNNLQNTSL
+79 
-90 LKLQKAL
+90 AL
-97 KEVRKQMYAL
+97 KRASQEIVNVGEVVANLEGQSLKKLRAALRKVKDEMNRL
-107 DPEKLAREGRNY
+107 DPEKLAQENKNY
-119 RQELSRLQAQYT
+119 REELAKLQSQYVAIENQIDSLT
-131 AIDNQIGELTG
+131 GVTRKQTKEIDNQGNAWAKT
-142 QWRRQDGAIMSVIKR
+142 VKR
-157 LTAYVSVYGG
+157 LSVYIATYGG
-167 FNMVTNQLGKMFSSN
+167 FNAALGALKNVFSRN
-182 MEFSDQ
+182 LEFSDQ

-198 STQAVNELSAAIM
+198 STQSVNELSEAIM
-211 NIDTRSS
+211 KIDSRQS
-218 VQELHNLAYEAG
+218 VQQLHDLAYQAG
-230 RLGIGNQGADAVL
+230 KLGLGSQGVEGVL
-243 GFVRAADK
+243 GFVKAADK
-251 LNVALKEDLGDD
+251 LGVALREDLGDD

-278 KKMGVEKS
+278 KKLGVEKS
-286 LLSIGSAINE
+286 LTSIGSAINE
-296 LAQNSTANG
+296 LSMASTANADFMVN
-305 EYITD
+305 YSQ
-310 YAARLSGIATAAHMT
+310 RLSGIAAQAHLTA
-325 VDELLGLAAA
+325 DELLGFAAA
-335 SDATG
+335 ADATG
-340 QEVEVSATAMNRFVV
+340 QEVEVSATAMNKFVV
-355 QLQDHYK
+355 QLQTHYK
-362 TVAKATGINED
+362 TVAQAAGINEE
-373 ALHKMLTMGK
+373 ALHEMLTMGK
-383 TTEAVVTV
+383 TADAVVTV
-391 LEALN
+391 LDALG
-396 KKGGLSLIAPIMEDL
+396 KKGGLSMLAPLMKDM
-411 GSNGS
+411 GSDGA
-416 RLTGVLTNLSMN
+416 RLTASLATMATN
-428 IDLVKKQLDISKEA
+428 IDLVKQQLEISKEA
-442 FEENIS
+442 FEDNIS
-448 VTNEFN
+448 VLNEYN
-454 IRNETAAAIMERM
+454 IKNETAAAIMERM
-467 KNSWDKM
+467 RNSWDKM
-474 FTNSQNVGVV
+474 FTNSSNSDMVKQLAL
-484 RDLAQEMYELSNTL
+484 DLYELSNAV
-498 QQNSLFLGTLNAA
+498 QQSSAFI
-511 MNTLIFTIKA
+511 NTLKFALIALVESIKMLLQMTPWLA
-521 LLAMSPYL
+521 TGFLFKGLLALP
-529 VAFFS
+529 
-534 MKGLILLASNIKAN
+534 GLIKSSLL
-548 IVPALRNLGMAFSGA
+548 PALKQFHLAIYGT
-563 GVAATGAAAA
+563 GVAANTANAA
-573 TTRFGAAVRGVTA
+573 TIRWTAGLKGLFAA
-586 LLKSNVFILA
+586 LKSNIFIFA
-596 ASVIAAIAYKLIQVS
+596 ASMLVTFIYKLREVAT
-611 QELTLAEKNLQ
+611 ELTLAEKNLQ

-648 LKEADKGSKERRKL
+648 LKEADKGSNERRKL

-782 YSGRSAELVAARK
+782 YSGRSSELVAARK

-817 SQMGNM
+817 SQMGDM

-853 DYTEKID
+853 DYTEKIE

-936 ADEALLDRPGAHT
+936 ADEALLDRPGAFDG
-949 AWNQE
+949 WIKE
-954 LQRMEKENI
+954 LWRMEQENI
-963 SLTEDTTQALDNLWS
+963 SMTEDTTQALDNLWS
-978 KNLKSIG
+978 KNLKDIG

-1012 QAIKLAQE
+1012 QAIKLRQE
-1020 VEKIINQYDFEAQ
+1020 IETILTENDFTGI
-1033 VTEKFIAAMQKLKIF
+1033 VTREYMEAMQKLGIF
-1048 FPQLTDN
+1048 FPALADDMQQSAED
-1055 MKEGS
+1055 MM
-1060 EKAMEGLHSIYPKL
+1060 AGLHELYPKL
-1074 FSIDINTDEGLASF
+1074 FDIDIDTNEGLNTF
-1088 RKLLQEAGGLGEQML
+1088 RQMVLNAKDSSVKMATMGEEQMR
-1103 KLEGEKLQLLYY
+1103 LLYFQVL
-1115 KTLEYGDAMVEAQKK
+1115 KYGDAMTEAQKK
-1130 ARDRGVKVGTAAYQ
+1130 TRDRNQKIADEIWKATGGEKREQSMEREGQLLDDKSGQLSRIGLSSEAITNDAEIELYKRRVEAAQEYRDLVMQ
-1144 QSDQYKQDKQRISTN
+1144 MGG
-1159 EKTVDVY
+1159 DVL
-1166 KSAEALGLASDIMVQ
+1166 SAEQ
-1181 DQEVKLYEARLEAA
+1181 KLNE
-1195 KNYYEY
+1195 
-1201 LQSTGRDTTE
+1201 SID
-1211 AEIQLQEAT
+1211 
-1220 SELAAALV
+1220 ELSNALV
-1228 EKTKEQFDVLRS
+1228 DKTLRHLETLKS
-1240 YGKNFEDF
+1240 FVDPLEDF
-1248 GADFGE
+1248 GTKLGE
-1254 AVFGSI
+1254 AFAMDDAI
-1260 TDRQDAFEDFVK
+1260 ERQEAFRDALKDMVGD
-1272 AIGKTTQELIMNWV
+1272 IGQATKKMIIEWV
-1286 KQKIEHAILRKAMIK
+1286 KQKIQHAITQKAMIK
-1301 TEEES
+1301 AQKQS
-1306 QEEMTNASKKGSKD
+1306 QKEMTGAVEEGQEMETTIVNAGQA
-1320 ESKAIEKGG
+1320 AITDAVIKMGAEA
-1329 KDVLKTMAR
+1329 VQ
-1338 AAKKRAGLL
+1338 AKKTQAG
-1347 KEEKKEEVKVEEQG
+1347 
-1361 QEQQTALV
+1361 
-1369 EAGGEIQA
+1369 EAVSTQA
-1377 AVTDQIG
+1377 A
-1384 NAIVSKKKQQAAEN
+1384 
-1398 VSTEASE
+1398 E

-1410 TMGIASAAAKTLGE
+1410 TMGIASGAAKTIGE
-1424 LGWWGIPLVAVVTA
+1424 LGWWGIPLVAVITA

-1455 SGSEAKGATAPTKL
+1455 GGSAAPSATAPTKL

-1511 NVNGQAA
+1511 NVGGQAA

-1535 ALMQNNP
+1535 AMMQNNP
-1542 GLLAGLVQ
+1542 ALLAGLVQ

-1577 ISPEEQER
+1577 LSPEEQER
-1585 QQLERIMSVVTATLL
+1585 QQVERIMSVVTATLL
-1600 PTLEGIDRSL
+1600 PTLEGIDRSI

-1643 VASGLEQ
+1643 VATGLEQ